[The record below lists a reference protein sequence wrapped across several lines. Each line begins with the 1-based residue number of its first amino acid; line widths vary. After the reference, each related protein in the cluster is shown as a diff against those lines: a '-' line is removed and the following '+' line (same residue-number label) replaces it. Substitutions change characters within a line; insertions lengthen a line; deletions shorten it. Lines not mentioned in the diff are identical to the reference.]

1 MTWTHS
7 SPVAVSEYLQR
18 RRHDNPTTSLGSLFY
33 CSIILKG
40 NNFFLM
46 FRWNF
51 PYSSFSPLPLVLSL
65 GTAETS
71 LATPTSLSSIGHCK
85 H

>member
-7 SPVAVSEYLQR
+7 SPVAASEYLQR

-65 GTAETS
+65 GTAENS